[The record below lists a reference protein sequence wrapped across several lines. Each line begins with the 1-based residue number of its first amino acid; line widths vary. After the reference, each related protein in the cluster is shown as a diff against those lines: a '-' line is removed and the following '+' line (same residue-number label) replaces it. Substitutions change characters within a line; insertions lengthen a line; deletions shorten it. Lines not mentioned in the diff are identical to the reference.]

1 MISVNVSRRRDTWTC
16 RSRGC
21 ACDTTPCRASRLLA
35 NEIMPLQLNKLHLK
49 RETSAEAHTTRA
61 SSPAH
66 RARDTALALDS
77 QNESA
82 STPHCSTPL
91 GSATPLTSTHNVH
104 NQDCHQRPRD
114 SIQPAHYTVLKDAGP
129 LKARA
134 LGAAR
139 PAPRSHRRRLRARCV
154 ARAARVAV
162 ARWTRCRRIRY
173 RKRCAAR

>member
-21 ACDTTPCRASRLLA
+21 ACATTPCRASRLLA
-35 NEIMPLQLNKLHLK
+35 NEIMPLQLNIKLHLK

-61 SSPAH
+61 SSRPSPHTAH
-66 RARDTALALDS
+66 SKEICLDS
-77 QNESA
+77 R
-82 STPHCSTPL
+82 HCSTPL

>member
-61 SSPAH
+61 SSRPALH
-66 RARDTALALDS
+66 RHTLKRNLPRLPALLDS
-77 QNESA
+77 IGVRYSA
-82 STPHCSTPL
+82 HI
-91 GSATPLTSTHNVH
+91 STHNVH

-114 SIQPAHYTVLKDAGP
+114 SIQPAHNTVLKDAGP

>member
-1 MISVNVSRRRDTWTC
+1 VISVNVPRRPDTWTC

-61 SSPAH
+61 SSRPSPHSSKERSASGL
-66 RARDTALALDS
+66 RTRLLDS
-77 QNESA
+77 IGVRYSA
-82 STPHCSTPL
+82 HI
-91 GSATPLTSTHNVH
+91 STHNVH

-162 ARWTRCRRIRY
+162 AKWTRCRRIRY

>member
-1 MISVNVSRRRDTWTC
+1 VISVNVSRRRDTWTC

-61 SSPAH
+61 SSRPPSRQH
-66 RARDTALALDS
+66 T
-77 QNESA
+77 QKKSA
-82 STPHCSTPL
+82 STRALLDSI
-91 GSATPLTSTHNVH
+91 GVRYSAHISTHNVH

-114 SIQPAHYTVLKDAGP
+114 SIQPAHNTVLKDAGP